1 MSITTWIREKG
12 GVREKREG
20 KVWENRRKDDRVRN
34 ARGREKRF
42 NRKAKVQMQRGE
54 LLWKITARG
63 KRRWKNESPGRK

>member
-42 NRKAKVQMQRGE
+42 NRKAKVQMQ
-54 LLWKITARG
+54 
-63 KRRWKNESPGRK
+63 